1 MFTLQPMRLR
11 AFLQASEISE
21 TQFAELI
28 GVKSRMTV
36 HRYVRGQRVPNAK
49 VMAKMEKVTKGLV
62 GHRDFLEIGSEQKQ
76 YKLSNKMGICTGQT
90 KENHVSSSHIAWK
103 LSTQGA
109 PSKQSI
115 PNGLSVRL
123 KRISEERLSFGRS
136 IDVKSQSG
144 FKNQQ
149 FYQKGMNRELLDIER
164 AEILAESYGI
174 GRDGERFKPL
184 GRDNP
189 VQLSLDLLGDRVEIK
204 PTGYHL
210 DGRPSVALQIVREA
224 NFERK
229 RMGEFLLNY
238 PGINAL
244 PQNI

>member
-49 VMAKMEKVTKGLV
+49 VMAKIEEVTKGLV
-62 GHRDFLEIGSEQKQ
+62 SQRDFLELGSEQKQ
-76 YKLSNKMGICTGQT
+76 YKLGNKVGICTRQT
-90 KENHVSSSHIAWK
+90 RENYVSSGHIAWK
-103 LSTQGA
+103 RSTQRA
-109 PSKQSI
+109 PSRQSI
-115 PNGLSVRL
+115 PSGMSVRL

-136 IDVKSQSG
+136 IDAKLQSG

-149 FYQKGMNRELLDIER
+149 FYQERVNRELLDIER
-164 AEILAESYGI
+164 AEILAETYGM

-189 VQLSLDLLGDRVEIK
+189 VQLALDLLGDRVEIR
-204 PTGYHL
+204 PTGYRL
-210 DGRPSVALQIVREA
+210 DGRPSGALQIVREA

-229 RMGEFLLNY
+229 RIGESLLNY